1 MSLEESKQEALKEL
15 ELFCEKVVGGP
26 ALELA
31 LAELVA
37 KMKQLIPGI
46 YDDLII
52 DAAAPS
58 IKAAVKA
65 ALLAE
70 IEKISPLV

>member
-31 LAELVA
+31 LAELVL
-37 KMKQLIPGI
+37 KLKTLIPGNF
-46 YDDLII
+46 DDILI
-52 DAAAPS
+52 DSAAPA
-58 IKAAVKA
+58 IKAGIKAV
-65 ALLAE
+65 LLAE